1 MDKTCREAYDVFC
14 QYNRINPPIRMKV
27 KYIVDV
33 MKSHSTKE
41 KTDFKYNH
49 LVALSRYI
57 STTLRG
63 EKLNSYEQHIIM
75 KELSLLNIVSW
86 NGAPALVNK
95 IVESITQK

>member
-1 MDKTCREAYDVFC
+1 MNKTCIEAYDVFC

-86 NGAPALVNK
+86 NGAPDLVNK